1 MQEKAGKSQEA
12 IKLFLIFLTKNLL
25 RLANSIYKMRVEDWF
40 ETHKYSCESFA
51 DIRRLEDLKKEKKL
65 KISVCIPTLNEEAN
79 IGKVITTIKHSFME
93 KNKLVDEILV
103 IDSGSID
110 NTEKVAV
117 ENGAKFYLA
126 ENYLRIHGKAKGKG
140 ENIWKSL
147 YLAEGDIICWVDADI
162 KNIHPRFVYGL
173 IGPLLTND
181 KIYFTKAFYKRPI
194 KKTQD
199 TVPLGGGRTTELC
212 FRPLINMFFP
222 MLSGFI
228 QPLSGEYAG
237 RRKYLE
243 KLPFF
248 TGYGVETGLLID
260 IHKKFGLKSI
270 AQVDLLSRIH
280 RNQDLTALSKQAFG
294 IIQVI
299 SKRAN
304 TLGKFILVKD
314 IRQKIKIIERKRTD
328 NRIEY
333 KIQPTSITQIQRP
346 PIITLKEY
354 RRKFKKEPSWY
365 YV

>member
-1 MQEKAGKSQEA
+1 MK
-12 IKLFLIFLTKNLL
+12 
-25 RLANSIYKMRVEDWF
+25 VDDWF
-40 ETHKYSCESFA
+40 ERYKYKCDSFS
-51 DIRRLEDLKKEKKL
+51 DIRRLVNIKKEKKL
-65 KISVCIPTLNEEAN
+65 KISVCIPTFNEEAN
-79 IGKVITTIKHSFME
+79 IGRVISTIRHSFMD
-93 KNKLVDEILV
+93 KHKLVDEIIV
-103 IDSGSID
+103 VDSGSTD
-110 NTEKVAV
+110 NTEKVAI

-126 ENYLRIHGKAKGKG
+126 ENCLKIYGKARGKG
-140 ENIWKSL
+140 ENLWKSL
-147 YLAEGDIICWVDADI
+147 YLAEGDIICWIDADI
-162 KNIHPRFVYGL
+162 KNIHPRFIYGL

-181 KIYFTKAFYKRPI
+181 KLYFTKAFYKRPI
-194 KKTQD
+194 KKTEH

-212 FRPLINMFFP
+212 FRPLMNMFFP

-237 RRKYLE
+237 KRKYLE

-248 TGYGVETGLLID
+248 SGYGVETGLLID
-260 IHKKFGLKSI
+260 IQKKFGLKSV

-280 RNQDLTALSKQAFG
+280 RNQDLTSLSKQAFG

-314 IRQKIKIIERKRTD
+314 IRQKIRIIERSRTD
-328 NRIEY
+328 GKIEY
-333 KIQPTSITQIQRP
+333 KLQPTKITQIQRP

-354 RRKFKKEPSWY
+354 RKKFKKEPSWY

>member
-1 MQEKAGKSQEA
+1 MK
-12 IKLFLIFLTKNLL
+12 ID
-25 RLANSIYKMRVEDWF
+25 DWF
-40 ETHKYSCESFA
+40 DKYKFRCEYFK
-51 DIRRLEDLKKEKKL
+51 DIERLVNLKKEKKQ
-65 KISVCIPTLNEEAN
+65 KISVCIPTLNEEEGL
-79 IGKVITTIKHSFME
+79 GKVISTIKESLMDE
-93 KNKLVDEILV
+93 YKLIDEIIV
-103 IDSGSID
+103 IDSGSTD
-110 NTEKVAV
+110 NTKNVAI
-117 ENGAKFYLA
+117 EHGAKFYLA
-126 ENYLRIHGKAKGKG
+126 EDYLKIYGKARGKG
-140 ENIWKSL
+140 ENLWKSL

-181 KIYFTKAFYKRPI
+181 KLYFTKAFYQRPI
-194 KKTQD
+194 KKTD
-199 TVPLGGGRTTELC
+199 DIVPLGGGRTTELC

-260 IHKKFGLKSI
+260 IQKKFGLRSI
-270 AQVDLLSRIH
+270 AQVDLISRTH

-304 TLGKFILVKD
+304 TLGKFILVRD
-314 IRQKIKIIERKRTD
+314 IRQKIRIIERSRT
-328 NRIEY
+328 NGKIEY
-333 KIQPTSITQIQRP
+333 KIKPTNITQMQRP

-354 RRKFKKEPSWY
+354 RKKFKREPSWY